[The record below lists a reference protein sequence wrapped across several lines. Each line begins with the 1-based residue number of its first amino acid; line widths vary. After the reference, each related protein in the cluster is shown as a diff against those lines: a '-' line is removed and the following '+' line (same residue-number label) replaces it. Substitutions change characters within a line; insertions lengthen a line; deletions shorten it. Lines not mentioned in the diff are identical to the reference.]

1 MQTKLDEEYIL
12 TRRKYDEIC
21 RIEQESS
28 ESYFM
33 QDNGFEEVVEV
44 NASHEISCD
53 DFSQQITPAQN
64 TSREDENIISVN
76 IQSLPDIHN
85 IESRNL
91 LVNQSNKI
99 SYRQRFMVKHTE
111 PRGSLERDDP
121 YCVMDNG
128 MVPSRSLG

>member
-53 DFSQQITPAQN
+53 DFS
-64 TSREDENIISVN
+64 
-76 IQSLPDIHN
+76 
-85 IESRNL
+85 
-91 LVNQSNKI
+91 
-99 SYRQRFMVKHTE
+99 
-111 PRGSLERDDP
+111 
-121 YCVMDNG
+121 
-128 MVPSRSLG
+128 